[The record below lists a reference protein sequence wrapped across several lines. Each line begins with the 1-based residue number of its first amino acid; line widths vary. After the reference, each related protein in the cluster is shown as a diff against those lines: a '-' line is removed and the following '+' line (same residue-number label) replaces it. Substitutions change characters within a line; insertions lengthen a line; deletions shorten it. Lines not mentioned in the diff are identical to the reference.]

1 MKLHRDSAT
10 GNAIRRYEPGAITV
24 GETTFQTSLLLNAED
39 LLEEWGVGSIEELAA
54 PHIER
59 LADLD
64 PEIVLLGTGERQHFP
79 PARLLAQI
87 YAQGIGIEIMDTY
100 AACRTFNILA
110 GEGRRVLAAL
120 IVEHD

>member
-1 MKLHRDSAT
+1 
-10 GNAIRRYEPGAITV
+10 
-24 GETTFQTSLLLNAED
+24 
-39 LLEEWGVGSIEELAA
+39 VGSIEELAA

-59 LADLD
+59 LAALA
-64 PEIVLLGTGERQHFP
+64 PEIVLLGTGERHRFP
-79 PARLLAQI
+79 PARVLAQI

-120 IVEHD
+120 IVEQD